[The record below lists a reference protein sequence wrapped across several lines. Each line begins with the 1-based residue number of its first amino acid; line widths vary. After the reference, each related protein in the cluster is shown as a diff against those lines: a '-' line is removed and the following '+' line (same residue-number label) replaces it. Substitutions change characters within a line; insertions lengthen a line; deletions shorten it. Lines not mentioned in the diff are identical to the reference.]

1 MLALGSTVGYGW
13 PRKVPQLDVRAHPL
27 AFHVASPL
35 ACAILLTPPVSCL
48 ACPTSRRP
56 MYYRGA
62 HAAIVVMDVTRPKSL
77 DTLRTWIN
85 ELRSN
90 GPDDI
95 ILAVAANKTDLPR
108 SVSAAECAAAAED
121 FGAMYFETSAKEDL
135 NVNDMFLAV
144 ANAMPD
150 TSAVEAVDPTVDL
163 ASTSTGGRGSGGS
176 GKSGCC

>member
-1 MLALGSTVGYGW
+1 
-13 PRKVPQLDVRAHPL
+13 
-27 AFHVASPL
+27 
-35 ACAILLTPPVSCL
+35 
-48 ACPTSRRP
+48 

-163 ASTSTGGRGSGGS
+163 ANTSNGGRGSGGS